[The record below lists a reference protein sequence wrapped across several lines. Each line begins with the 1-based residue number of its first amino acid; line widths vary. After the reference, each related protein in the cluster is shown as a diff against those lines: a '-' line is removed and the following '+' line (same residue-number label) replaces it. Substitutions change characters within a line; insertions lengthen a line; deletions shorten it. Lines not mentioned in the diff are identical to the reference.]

1 MTRFSMLRRIAAAA
15 VAAGSGIV
23 PVVVVAAPAAAEP
36 QLIDTISC
44 NSPDPWSSVPLRI
57 AVDVYSNIEFPKD
70 GARPP
75 VLYLSAN
82 TLRSAS
88 LFEYTVETTVR
99 WTNTSTGA
107 IGKVILP
114 SRGHSVNWEG
124 SLQTGRGNIS
134 FIVHQK
140 IGALAFVPM
149 VNPQYSSC
157 SGSATVWNPGSSFDG
172 DRVVIDFLLPT

>member
-1 MTRFSMLRRIAAAA
+1 MTRFSMLRRMTAVA

-23 PVVVVAAPAAAEP
+23 LGVVSAASAAAEP

-57 AVDVYSNIEFPKD
+57 GVDVYNNVELPKD

-157 SGSATVWNPGSSFDG
+157 SGSATV
-172 DRVVIDFLLPT
+172 